1 MRCCASERRFYNVGK
16 CKNFLHLKNYY
27 RILLKAVSEI
37 GLDKPIMIEKDIF
50 EASPDAEFY
59 ELTDENIDHFFGE

>member
-1 MRCCASERRFYNVGK
+1 MLKYYGLVRVRANNGNKQRR
-16 CKNFLHLKNYY
+16 KNYY